1 MVKRG
6 LGKGLDAFFPPS
18 NVAEEKKENIDNI
31 ENKEG
36 IIEIDI
42 NEIVVNKFQP
52 RKIFNDDSLN
62 ELAESIKNYGII
74 QPIVVSK
81 RNDKYEIIAGERR
94 YRAAKIAKIDKVPII
109 LKEYDE
115 KTKSEVALIENIQR
129 ENLGILEKAN
139 AYKEIMDK
147 YNISQEKLA
156 DKLGKSRSSISN
168 SLRLLNFSDTI
179 KGYINEE
186 KLSEGHC
193 KVLAAIK
200 DKEIQLKL
208 AEKVIEKD
216 LSVRQLEDFIKIAT
230 KDVNKSEFQVKMK
243 EREVW
248 IDDIEEKFKNF
259 FQTKVEIKHGNNKGK
274 IILEYY
280 SNEELERILEIVNGR
295 K

>member
-18 NVAEEKKENIDNI
+18 NPIEKKEEVSKKEEI
-31 ENKEG
+31 KEG
-36 IIEIDI
+36 VVELKIS
-42 NEIVVNKFQP
+42 EIVINKSQP
-52 RKIFNDDSLN
+52 RKKFNDETLN

-74 QPIVVSK
+74 QPIVVTK
-81 RNDKYEIIAGERR
+81 KEDKYEIIAGERR
-94 YRAAKIAKIDKVPII
+94 YRAAKIAKIEKVPVII
-109 LKEYDE
+109 KEYDE

-129 ENLGILEKAN
+129 ENLNILEKAN
-139 AYKEIMDK
+139 AYKEIMDT

-156 DKLGKSRSSISN
+156 EKLGKSRSSIAN
-168 SLRLLNFSDTI
+168 SLRLLNFNDTV
-179 KGYINEE
+179 KGYISED
-186 KLSEGHC
+186 KLTEGHC
-193 KVLAAIK
+193 KVLASIK
-200 DKEIQLKL
+200 DKSLQQTL

-216 LSVRQLEDFIKIAT
+216 LSVRQLEDFVKIASEPIST
-230 KDVNKSEFQVKMK
+230 KQKETKIK

-280 SNEELERILEIVNGR
+280 SNDELERILEIVNGR
-295 K
+295 